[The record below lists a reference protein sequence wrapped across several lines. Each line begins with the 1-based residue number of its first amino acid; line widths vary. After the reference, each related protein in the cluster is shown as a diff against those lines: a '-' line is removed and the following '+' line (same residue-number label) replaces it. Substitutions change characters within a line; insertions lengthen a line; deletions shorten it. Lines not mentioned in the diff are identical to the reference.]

1 MCKCGGTSS
10 PGCYSYTLRRTA
22 LDVSSYSKETFNTL
36 LINFYVD
43 DVLRSVPSVRD
54 PLTLIQ
60 EVTDLCKRGGF
71 NLTKFISNKKDVLF
85 QIPDELRRNGAKDKD
100 LTGSLPIERALGI
113 FWDAENDVIKFK
125 IDLKDQPM
133 TRRGMLSVISSIYD
147 PLGLA
152 CPFLLQGRRLL
163 QGLYQVMH
171 CWDEMVPGNIC
182 QKWEAWKSSLIT
194 WRKFA

>member
-60 EVTDLCKRGGF
+60 EVKDLCKRGGF

-113 FWDAENDVIKFK
+113 FWDAENDVIKLK
-125 IDLKDQPM
+125 IDLKDQSM
-133 TRRGMLSVISSIYD
+133 RR
-147 PLGLA
+147 
-152 CPFLLQGRRLL
+152 
-163 QGLYQVMH
+163 
-171 CWDEMVPGNIC
+171 
-182 QKWEAWKSSLIT
+182 
-194 WRKFA
+194 

>member
-43 DVLRSVPSVRD
+43 NVLRSVPSVRD
-54 PLTLIQ
+54 ALTLIQ

-113 FWDAENDVIKFK
+113 FWDAKNDVIKLK
-125 IDLKDQPM
+125 IDLKDQSM
-133 TRRGMLSVISSIYD
+133 RR
-147 PLGLA
+147 
-152 CPFLLQGRRLL
+152 
-163 QGLYQVMH
+163 
-171 CWDEMVPGNIC
+171 
-182 QKWEAWKSSLIT
+182 
-194 WRKFA
+194 

>member
-54 PLTLIQ
+54 ALTLIQ

-100 LTGSLPIERALGI
+100 LTGSLPIERALGT
-113 FWDAENDVIKFK
+113 FWDAENDVIKLK
-125 IDLKDQPM
+125 IDLKDQSM
-133 TRRGMLSVISSIYD
+133 RR
-147 PLGLA
+147 
-152 CPFLLQGRRLL
+152 
-163 QGLYQVMH
+163 
-171 CWDEMVPGNIC
+171 
-182 QKWEAWKSSLIT
+182 
-194 WRKFA
+194 